1 MCILRLEAELQ
12 QLQTQTAAL
21 RSRQGSFQGSTSR
34 GAGQVD
40 MLTNLQTLL
49 TIKLNLQKDM
59 SRQEAGKDMPQRLL
73 SSTVS
78 GLSQHPYGSSE
89 TNVMTL

>member
-1 MCILRLEAELQ
+1 MLRLEAELQ
-12 QLQTQTAAL
+12 QLQTQAAAL
-21 RSRQGSFQGSTSR
+21 RSRQGSFQGSASR

-40 MLTNLQTLL
+40 MLTNLQSLL

-59 SRQEAGKDMPQRLL
+59 SRQEAGRNIPQRLL
-73 SSTVS
+73 SSTAS
-78 GLSQHPYGSSE
+78 GLSQNPYGSSE